1 MSITVKFPAS
11 PKNTTRAGTPMLSSS
26 RSSLKRSH
34 SYLLKKNFQCTSV
47 VGPRCPR
54 RHASTAIQSAE
65 PSSSTE
71 LRSAPFKFEPDT
83 AFQQSRHGTTLA
95 RCNTAIHD
103 AFKRRDI
110 RSCFEA
116 AANMKKNGIAPDATT
131 YNALLLATA
140 YGTNSLD
147 AFAVYEDM
155 VSCGVEPNVATFNHL
170 IFAVKDKTTTQVW
183 FILDLMAQKGIR
195 PNGETYQLIVQFFT
209 AGKNVEIA
217 LQFLHEMKL
226 AGFEPSLQTV
236 RDIVI
241 VVAEQGYSRLAVDLA
256 TEFEA
261 NSIRR
266 LGPEPWLSCLVASAE
281 DVWDEGVLRCWDIV
295 VKRFN
300 INPDEGLCL
309 AVLTTAARH
318 GLSDLATE
326 VLGALKTAGVQWR
339 EYHVAPLVEAL
350 CRADRLK
357 EAILSLNIMRS
368 NNILPLPSTALPISE
383 IISKDVDALDSVWP
397 ILDELQEEKATID
410 VIALN
415 AIIEA
420 AVALGDL
427 QRAVGTYKSFSD
439 YNVVP
444 DRDTFRTLLDGSI
457 VARHLPLG
465 TIMLEGMK
473 ELDIAPDATT
483 FRQMIEL
490 CLTQEV
496 YDDAFLH
503 LEEMKDAGFKPTQE
517 TYEAIV
523 VTCASRGDYRYDI
536 AMKEMQEQGYPIAKD
551 FEVEVSQI
559 YNRSLV
565 AANGHSESEEF
576 EQDDG
581 GYRR

>member
-1 MSITVKFPAS
+1 
-11 PKNTTRAGTPMLSSS
+11 
-26 RSSLKRSH
+26 
-34 SYLLKKNFQCTSV
+34 
-47 VGPRCPR
+47 
-54 RHASTAIQSAE
+54 
-65 PSSSTE
+65 
-71 LRSAPFKFEPDT
+71 
-83 AFQQSRHGTTLA
+83 
-95 RCNTAIHD
+95 
-103 AFKRRDI
+103 
-110 RSCFEA
+110 
-116 AANMKKNGIAPDATT
+116 
-131 YNALLLATA
+131 
-140 YGTNSLD
+140 
-147 AFAVYEDM
+147 
-155 VSCGVEPNVATFNHL
+155 
-170 IFAVKDKTTTQVW
+170 
-183 FILDLMAQKGIR
+183 
-195 PNGETYQLIVQFFT
+195 
-209 AGKNVEIA
+209 
-217 LQFLHEMKL
+217 
-226 AGFEPSLQTV
+226 
-236 RDIVI
+236 
-241 VVAEQGYSRLAVDLA
+241 
-256 TEFEA
+256 
-261 NSIRR
+261 
-266 LGPEPWLSCLVASAE
+266 
-281 DVWDEGVLRCWDIV
+281 
-295 VKRFN
+295 
-300 INPDEGLCL
+300 
-309 AVLTTAARH
+309 
-318 GLSDLATE
+318 
-326 VLGALKTAGVQWR
+326 
-339 EYHVAPLVEAL
+339 
-350 CRADRLK
+350 
-357 EAILSLNIMRS
+357 MRS
-368 NNILPLPSTALPISE
+368 NNILPLPSTALPISQ

-457 VARHLPLG
+457 VARHLQLG

-503 LEEMKDAGFKPTQE
+503 LEEMKAAGFKPTQE

-565 AANGHSESEEF
+565 AANGHSESGEF